1 MPPISFTNLLAVV
14 VISFGAPLLLGLLP
28 RLRIPAV
35 VLEIVAG
42 ILVGPSVLG
51 WVRVD
56 LPVQIL
62 ALLGLAFL
70 LFLAGTE
77 IDLQRLRGRV
87 MRLALSSFA
96 VSAVLALLVGYL
108 LFAIGLVRSPL
119 LVAII
124 LLATSLGL
132 VVPVLKDAGEAATP
146 FGQLVIA
153 AASVADFGAVILL
166 SLFFSREASAPL
178 AKGILLL
185 GFATVAV
192 LLVAGVKGLERLMRL
207 STLLVKLQ
215 DTTAEIRVRASI
227 LLLIA
232 FVALA
237 ERLGLETI
245 LAAFLAGATLRLVD
259 QDQFRTHPNFRIK
272 LEAIGYGFLIPI
284 FFVTSGL
291 QFDLRAL
298 FAGPSTVLRLPLFL
312 LALLAVRAL
321 PAIVYRGVASRSRL
335 LAAGLL
341 QATSLPFIVAA
352 TAIGTGLGLIGP
364 ATAAALVG
372 AGLLSVVFFPS
383 IALTLLREAE
393 PGVPRRPVLQSAQIG
408 SRGGT
413 HE

>member
-1 MPPISFTNLLAVV
+1 
-14 VISFGAPLLLGLLP
+14 
-28 RLRIPAV
+28 
-35 VLEIVAG
+35 
-42 ILVGPSVLG
+42 
-51 WVRVD
+51 
-56 LPVQIL
+56 
-62 ALLGLAFL
+62 
-70 LFLAGTE
+70 
-77 IDLQRLRGRV
+77 

-132 VVPVLKDAGEAATP
+132 VVPVLKDAGEASTP

-192 LLVAGVKGLERLMRL
+192 LLVAGVKRLERVMRL

-259 QDQFRTHPNFRIK
+259 QDQFRTHPNFRVK
-272 LEAIGYGFLIPI
+272 LEAIGYGFLIPV

-298 FAGPSTVLRLPLFL
+298 FASPSTVLRLPLFL
-312 LALLAVRAL
+312 LALLAVRGL

-352 TAIGTGLGLIGP
+352 SAIGTGLGLIAP

-372 AGLLSVVFFPS
+372 AGLLSVVFFPT
-383 IALTLLREAE
+383 IALTLLREAG
-393 PGVPRRPVLQSAQIG
+393 PGLPLRPVLQSAQIVSG
-408 SRGGT
+408 GGT
-413 HE
+413 DE